1 MSFMWWCV
9 DVDSHSQKM
18 YLSHFLVTVYTLK
31 HHRKIKSHGENDVRK
46 NVNWNQNEMRS
57 ERVQKKKSTG
67 HEWISCGMLCGFVGS
82 YIGVPTL
89 HMPKKNWERVIS
101 RIYVS
106 RVRWKEDLQP
116 HCIHLLMDMAKK
128 KSPPNKQFIQHTP
141 FISCRTTAKKSSI
154 LFFFHREKP
163 KLYFH
168 GFALTKLEIGQGMDF
183 KKNYSYYF

>member
-1 MSFMWWCV
+1 MLIHIHRKCIYRTFWS
-9 DVDSHSQKM
+9 
-18 YLSHFLVTVYTLK
+18 LYTLK
-31 HHRKIKSHGENDVRK
+31 HHRIKSHGENNVRK

-57 ERVQKKKSTG
+57 ERVQKKRVQAMN
-67 HEWISCGMLCGFVGS
+67 EYPAECYVALLVRISVYQHYTCR
-82 YIGVPTL
+82 
-89 HMPKKNWERVIS
+89 KKNWERVIS

-128 KSPPNKQFIQHTP
+128 PPPNKQFIQHTP
-141 FISCRTTAKKSSI
+141 FISCRTTAKKI
-154 LFFFHREKP
+154 VDTFFFHREKP

-183 KKNYSYYF
+183 FKN